1 MEQTQKMKI
10 DAPTKPKNWPFRWVN
25 GVDLWSSTCVDTAE
39 YVILP
44 ATKEPKSKLYDAVAD
59 MEEALF

>member
-1 MEQTQKMKI
+1 MLTMKVTKMEQTQKMKT
-10 DAPTKPKNWPFRWVN
+10 DAPTKPKNWPFRWVE
-25 GVDLWSSTCVDTAE
+25 GVDTAE

-59 MEEALF
+59 MEDALF